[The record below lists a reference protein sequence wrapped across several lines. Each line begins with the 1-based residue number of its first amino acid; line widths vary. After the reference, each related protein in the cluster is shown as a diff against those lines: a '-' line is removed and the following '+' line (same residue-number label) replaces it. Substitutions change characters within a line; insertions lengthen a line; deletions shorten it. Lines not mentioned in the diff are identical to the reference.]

1 MRLLKVIGFILA
13 SLFLQNINFAV
24 AAPLTI
30 SACDGNPITN
40 TSGICSAIP
49 DVYRMHIYKMGLCND
64 VGSELD
70 SGIVPDIN
78 TKCVTTFDSGSAS
91 VSVDIRDNIS
101 DPVSGGT
108 VTAPPNNLYHYG
120 YVLIENR
127 ADIKAVKTFTS
138 LKDGQ
143 HSGRGLVCWSIRA
156 TANSQF
162 SDPTT
167 KCGNELD
174 TSSYGFVSS
183 YWDNLEADPTATPIF
198 FSPYT
203 EGNLDPTYAY
213 LMNGEIIATS
223 TSSVNRMLGFARFIT
238 PKTVDDS
245 TSTMEVLFR
254 VKRGLSVN
262 QMSGNGSVGFYSYEF
277 KTITNLR

>member
-1 MRLLKVIGFILA
+1 MRLLKLIGFLFA
-13 SLFLQNINFAV
+13 SLLLQNINIVV
-24 AAPLTI
+24 AAPLNI
-30 SACDGNPITN
+30 PACDGNPITN
-40 TSGICSAIP
+40 TSSICSAIP

-64 VGSELD
+64 IQSELD
-70 SGIVPDIN
+70 SGTVPDIN
-78 TKCVTTFDSGSAS
+78 TKCVTTFDSGSSS
-91 VSVDIRDNIS
+91 VSIDIRDNIS

-108 VTAPPNNLYHYG
+108 VTPPPNNLYRYG

-127 ADIKAVKTFTS
+127 ADIKAVKTFATP
-138 LKDGQ
+138 KNGQ
-143 HSGRGLVCWSIRA
+143 SSGSGLVCWTIRA
-156 TANSQF
+156 TAYSQV

-167 KCGNELD
+167 KCGDELE

-183 YWDNLEADPTATPIF
+183 YWDNLEADQNATPVF

-213 LMNGEIIATS
+213 LMNGEIIAS
-223 TSSVNRMLGFARFIT
+223 SISSVNRMLGFARFIT

-262 QMSGNGSVGFYSYEF
+262 QMVPNSVGFYSYEF